1 MSETED
7 NPAICQWN
15 GLGGLP
21 RFYRVRDEDFV
32 DGFDAAFAEHD
43 AEIEVI
49 AGNDEEA
56 GFGNTIVALEVAGDA
71 LSRVSALFWNKAG
84 AHSNDLIQSM
94 EHEIAPK
101 MTRQYSRIGMNAA
114 LFRRIDAIWAKQ
126 AEQGRT
132 EKR

>member
-21 RFYRVRDEDFV
+21 RFDLVRDEDFV
-32 DGFDAAFAEHD
+32 DAFDAAFAEHD

-71 LSRVSALFWNKAG
+71 LSRVSALFWTRSEERRVGKECVSTCRSRWEP
-84 AHSNDLIQSM
+84 SN
-94 EHEIAPK
+94 
-101 MTRQYSRIGMNAA
+101 
-114 LFRRIDAIWAKQ
+114 
-126 AEQGRT
+126 
-132 EKR
+132 